1 MLSGGGAPGDEHA
14 VEETDMAYL
23 EFVST
28 LNPIVL
34 AILAVVLCCGA
45 YDYWLQSK

>member
-1 MLSGGGAPGDEHA
+1 MP
-14 VEETDMAYL
+14 YL
-23 EFVST
+23 EFFTT

-34 AILAVVLCCGA
+34 AILAIVLCCGA